1 VDNRQLK
8 IGPLGRKVGDE
19 VIAIVDIIMKAGLTV
34 GQTRV
39 ALRDVEALIEETPVL
54 VPILQKFPQG

>member
-1 VDNRQLK
+1 MDNRQLK